1 MSTSTQTSFA
11 GFQEAA
17 VQKIPSLAVI
27 GKVSEV
33 QDGKLSQSANYVV
46 QPVKL
51 EGSGAGRNATVF
63 LLYRPEWLRAGFDPS
78 SLEQYGDEGRSMTH
92 VYRRNIAVKG
102 GISTLKGLAGSD
114 EGFGTLAS
122 QIIGLADNS
131 IANVQNVLREFLT
144 VTNEQVQI
152 GYVLKQRKDKAG
164 EDDNGKTIYELAN
177 GYEVGEFF
185 FVNAENIKKLKQ
197 RAARSKGEF
206 VLTFDPDEQ

>member
-1 MSTSTQTSFA
+1 MSTTQQTLT
-11 GFQEAA
+11 GFQEAT

-27 GKVSEV
+27 GRVSEV
-33 QDGKLSQSANYVV
+33 GEGKLSASQNYVV

-51 EGSGAGRNATVF
+51 EGTGAGRNAAVYW
-63 LLYRPEWLRAGFDPS
+63 LYRPDWLEAGFDPA

-114 EGFGTLAS
+114 AAFGTLAGT
-122 QIIGLADNS
+122 IIGLSDKS
-131 IANVQNVLREFLT
+131 IVNVQNALREFLT
-144 VTNEQVQI
+144 VTNEDVQI

-164 EDDNGKTIYELAN
+164 TDDDGKAIYELAN
-177 GYEVGEFF
+177 GYEVNEFF
-185 FVNAENIKKLKQ
+185 FVTAENIKKLKQ

-206 VLTFDPDEQ
+206 VLTFDADEQ